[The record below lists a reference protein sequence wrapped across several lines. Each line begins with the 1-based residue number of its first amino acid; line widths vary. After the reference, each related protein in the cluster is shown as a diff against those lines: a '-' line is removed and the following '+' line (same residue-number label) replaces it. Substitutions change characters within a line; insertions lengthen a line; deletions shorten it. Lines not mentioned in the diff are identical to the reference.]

1 MIKRITTLVF
11 ALLTI
16 VGNAMW
22 GQTTVS
28 ISDAAGLKS
37 FAERVNEGETTL
49 NAVLTA
55 DIDLNGSEE
64 SQWIPIDDFEGI
76 FDGKGHTISGVY
88 IDNTSDT
95 DDKSNTFG
103 FFASTSGTIQ
113 NLNIEKA
120 SINVTRTL
128 EQS

>member
-37 FAERVNEGETTL
+37 FAERVNEGETKVDEL
-49 NAVLTA
+49 
-55 DIDLNGSEE
+55 S
-64 SQWIPIDDFEGI
+64 SSH
-76 FDGKGHTISGVY
+76 FD
-88 IDNTSDT
+88 
-95 DDKSNTFG
+95 
-103 FFASTSGTIQ
+103 
-113 NLNIEKA
+113 
-120 SINVTRTL
+120 
-128 EQS
+128 